1 MTRISIIA
9 QKTLTILNLL
19 PLVWALLSHGV
30 MSKNPVIIFL
40 FSGKRKSGKDYITD
54 MLQQRLDE
62 TQSKIIRLSGPIKR
76 QFATDNGLDYSHL
89 LTASD
94 YKEKYRLDMI
104 AWSEAKR
111 TQDTGF
117 FIRAAID
124 MYEGS
129 KYPIWIVSDMRR
141 QSDLA
146 WFPQHY
152 DNIIYTVR
160 ITASEAARKQ
170 RGWTFTSGV
179 DDAESECDLDNI
191 TDWNQEIPSLPSLPC
206 SAV

>member
-1 MTRISIIA
+1 
-9 QKTLTILNLL
+9 
-19 PLVWALLSHGV
+19 
-30 MSKNPVIIFL
+30 
-40 FSGKRKSGKDYITD
+40 
-54 MLQQRLDE
+54 
-62 TQSKIIRLSGPIKR
+62 
-76 QFATDNGLDYSHL
+76 
-89 LTASD
+89 
-94 YKEKYRLDMI
+94 MI
-104 AWSEAKR
+104 AGVKQNVLKTR
-111 TQDTGF
+111 VF

-146 WFPQHY
+146 WFQQHY

-191 TDWNQEIPSLPSLPC
+191 TDWNQEGWH
-206 SAV
+206 